1 MGFQQP
7 SLARWLLILQMI
19 IGILLLSISVWT
31 FFLTPS
37 IPVQDNPY
45 WCGSVVSGKDNFF
58 VSQEQKKTFLD
69 RLQLLLTGIVGL
81 IVVRYPRF
89 KRSRAREHCFT
100 FLRMDSYVLSLL
112 SVLLC
117 CVALIFA
124 AIHYCRLTA
133 ADTKCKSM
141 HLLVEHGS
149 CICTFNAPPTVANA
163 TEPSFDESSAD
174 EDETNQLPDSSYKV
188 EYR

>member
-1 MGFQQP
+1 MFIFQ
-7 SLARWLLILQMI
+7 LLITGI
-19 IGILLLSISVWT
+19 IGLIL
-31 FFLTPS
+31 
-37 IPVQDNPY
+37 
-45 WCGSVVSGKDNFF
+45 
-58 VSQEQKKTFLD
+58 
-69 RLQLLLTGIVGL
+69 
-81 IVVRYPRF
+81 VRYQRI
-89 KRSRAREHCFT
+89 KRAKTREHCFM

-141 HLLVEHGS
+141 NLLVEHGS
-149 CICTFNAPPTVANA
+149 CVCTFNAPPMANT
-163 TEPSFDESSAD
+163 TEPLLNEETAAYD
-174 EDETNQLPDSSYKV
+174 EDEINHEITDNSYNV

>member
-1 MGFQQP
+1 MQ
-7 SLARWLLILQMI
+7 LLI
-19 IGILLLSISVWT
+19 
-31 FFLTPS
+31 
-37 IPVQDNPY
+37 
-45 WCGSVVSGKDNFF
+45 
-58 VSQEQKKTFLD
+58 
-69 RLQLLLTGIVGL
+69 TGIIGL
-81 IVVRYPRF
+81 IVIRYQRI
-89 KRSRAREHCFT
+89 KRAKTREHCFM
-100 FLRMDSYVLSLL
+100 FLRMDSYILSLL

-149 CICTFNAPPTVANA
+149 CVCTFNAPSMANA
-163 TEPSFDESSAD
+163 TEPLLGESNEEIDTNAT
-174 EDETNQLPDSSYKV
+174 EDNSYNV